1 LTLDQRYET
10 VARLSPR
17 ELINPPE
24 LFPPPGFS
32 HVAIASGQRWV
43 FLAGQTALTPE
54 FAVVGEGDLAAQ
66 TRAAME
72 SVGLALRAAGAGWE
86 DVVRRTIYTVA
97 PTEFVVIGDA
107 IAEVTG
113 EATHPPQTIIGVTGL
128 ALPQLMIEIEV
139 TALLS

>member
-1 LTLDQRYET
+1 VGD
-10 VARLSPR
+10 R

-32 HVAIASGQRWV
+32 HVAVASGQRLV
-43 FLAGQTALTPE
+43 FVAGQTAITPD
-54 FAVVGEGDLAAQ
+54 FAVIGEGDLAAQ
-66 TRAAME
+66 TRASME
-72 SVGLALRAAGAGWE
+72 CVGIALRAAGAAWE

-97 PTEFVVIGDA
+97 PTEFEVITRA
-107 IAEVTG
+107 IEEVTG
-113 EATHPPQTIIGVTGL
+113 ERPHPPQTIIGVTGL

>member
-1 LTLDQRYET
+1 VGD
-10 VARLSPR
+10 R

-32 HVAIASGQRWV
+32 HVAVASGERLV
-43 FLAGQTALTPE
+43 FVAGQTAITPD

-66 TRAAME
+66 TRASME
-72 SVGLALRAAGAGWE
+72 CVGIALRAAGADWD

-97 PTEFVVIGDA
+97 PTEFEVITRA
-107 IAEVTG
+107 IEEVTG
-113 EATHPPQTIIGVTGL
+113 DSPHPPQTIIGVTGL

-139 TALLS
+139 TALIT

>member
-1 LTLDQRYET
+1 VPER
-10 VARLSPR
+10 R
-17 ELINPPE
+17 LINPPE

-32 HVAIASGQRWV
+32 HVAVATGGRLVCI
-43 FLAGQTALTPE
+43 AGQTAITPE

-66 TRAAME
+66 TRAAIE
-72 SVGLALRAAGAGWE
+72 SVGIALRAAGAGWD

-97 PTEFVVIGDA
+97 PTEFEVIARA

-113 EATHPPQTIIGVTGL
+113 DSADPPQTIIGVTGL

>member
-1 LTLDQRYET
+1 MPER
-10 VARLSPR
+10 R
-17 ELINPPE
+17 LINPPE

-32 HVAIASGQRWV
+32 HVAVATGPRLV
-43 FLAGQTALTPE
+43 FVAGQTALGPD
-54 FAVVGEGDLAAQ
+54 FAVIGEGDLAAQ

-72 SVGLALRAAGAGWE
+72 CVGIALRAADAGWD

-97 PTEFVVIGDA
+97 PTEFEVIARA

-113 EATHPPQTIIGVTGL
+113 DSPDPPQTIIGVTGL

>member
-1 LTLDQRYET
+1 
-10 VARLSPR
+10 VADR

-32 HVAIASGQRWV
+32 HVAVASGQRLV
-43 FLAGQTALTPE
+43 FVAGQTAISPD

-66 TRAAME
+66 TRASME
-72 SVGLALRAAGAGWE
+72 CVGVALRAAGAGWD

-97 PTEFVVIGDA
+97 PTEYEVITRA
-107 IAEVTG
+107 IEEVTG
-113 EATHPPQTIIGVTGL
+113 DSPHPPQTIIGVTGL

-139 TALLS
+139 TALIG

>member
-1 LTLDQRYET
+1 M
-10 VARLSPR
+10 SPR

-32 HVAIASGQRWV
+32 HVAIASGQRLV
-43 FLAGQTALTPE
+43 FVAGQTAITPD

-66 TRAAME
+66 TRASME
-72 SVGLALRAAGAGWE
+72 CVGIALRAAGADWD

-97 PTEFVVIGDA
+97 PTEFEVITRA
-107 IAEVTG
+107 IEEVTG
-113 EATHPPQTIIGVTGL
+113 DSPHPPQTIIGVTGL

-139 TALLS
+139 TALIT

>member
-1 LTLDQRYET
+1 MPER
-10 VARLSPR
+10 R
-17 ELINPPE
+17 LINPPE

-32 HVAIASGQRWV
+32 HVAVAAGQRLV
-43 FLAGQTALTPE
+43 FVAGQVALAPD
-54 FAVVGEGDLAAQ
+54 FSVIGEGDLAAQ

-72 SVGLALRAAGAGWE
+72 CVGIALRAAGAGWD

-97 PTEFVVIGDA
+97 PTEFEVIARA

-113 EATHPPQTIIGVTGL
+113 ESADPPQTIIGVTGL

>member
-1 LTLDQRYET
+1 VPER
-10 VARLSPR
+10 RLV
-17 ELINPPE
+17 NPPE

-32 HVAIASGQRWV
+32 HVAVATGPRLV
-43 FLAGQTALTPE
+43 FVAGQTALGPD
-54 FAVVGEGDLAAQ
+54 FAVIGEGDLAAQ

-72 SVGLALRAAGAGWE
+72 CVGIALRAADAGWD

-97 PTEFVVIGDA
+97 PTEFEVIARA
-107 IAEVTG
+107 IEEVTG
-113 EATHPPQTIIGVTGL
+113 ETAHPPQTIIGVTGL

>member
-1 LTLDQRYET
+1 MPER
-10 VARLSPR
+10 RLV
-17 ELINPPE
+17 NPPE

-32 HVAIASGQRWV
+32 HVAVATGPRLV
-43 FLAGQTALTPE
+43 FVAGQTALGPD
-54 FAVVGEGDLAAQ
+54 FAVIGEGDLAAQ

-72 SVGLALRAAGAGWE
+72 CVGIALRAADAGWD

-97 PTEFVVIGDA
+97 PTEFEVVARA
-107 IAEVTG
+107 IEEVTG
-113 EATHPPQTIIGVTGL
+113 ETAHPPQTIIGVTGL

>member
-1 LTLDQRYET
+1 
-10 VARLSPR
+10 VAER

-32 HVAIASGQRWV
+32 HVAVASGQRWV
-43 FLAGQTALTPE
+43 FVAGQTSITPD

-66 TRAAME
+66 TRASME
-72 SVGLALRAAGAGWE
+72 SVAVALRAAGADWD

-97 PTEFVVIGDA
+97 PTEFEVITRA
-107 IAEVTG
+107 IEEVTG
-113 EATHPPQTIIGVTGL
+113 DSPHPPQTILGVTGL

>member
-1 LTLDQRYET
+1 MPER
-10 VARLSPR
+10 RLV
-17 ELINPPE
+17 NPPE
-24 LFPPPGFS
+24 LFPPPGFG
-32 HVAIASGQRWV
+32 HVAVATGQRLV
-43 FLAGQTALTPE
+43 FVAGQVALAPD
-54 FAVVGEGDLAAQ
+54 FAVIAEGDLAAQ

-72 SVGLALRAAGAGWE
+72 SVGIALRAAGAGWD

-97 PTEFVVIGDA
+97 PTEFEVIARA

-113 EATHPPQTIIGVTGL
+113 DSPDPPQTIIGVTGL